1 MIYALHKFHLT
12 EGAIIT
18 REEAYIYFC
27 ELPVEKQMF
36 VLNNL
41 DKVIVVP
48 DKNQE
53 QTETSN

>member
-36 VLNNL
+36 VLDNL
-41 DKVIVVP
+41 DKVPSSV
-48 DKNQE
+48 DKNKE
-53 QTETSN
+53 ETNN